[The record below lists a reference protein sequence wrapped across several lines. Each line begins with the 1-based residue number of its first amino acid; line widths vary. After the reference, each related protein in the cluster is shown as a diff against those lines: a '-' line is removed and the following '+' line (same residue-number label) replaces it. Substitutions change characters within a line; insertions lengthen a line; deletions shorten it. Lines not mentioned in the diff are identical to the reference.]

1 MSGWLVV
8 LLGILFVGAV
18 AVFLDPGVG
27 FFMAAVLVPLIVI
40 EYVIQSKYVR
50 VLRALVERY
59 QMLTGRDRRST

>member
-1 MSGWLVV
+1 MSGWVVV

-59 QMLTGRDRRST
+59 QMLIGRDRRST

>member
-1 MSGWLVV
+1 MSVWLVV

>member
-1 MSGWLVV
+1 MSGWWVV
-8 LLGILFVGAV
+8 LLGVLFVGAV

-59 QMLTGRDRRST
+59 QMFTGRDRRST